1 MGQYYKLC
9 NVDSKAILCPHDLG
23 DGAKL
28 MEFGSSGF
36 GAMTALASLL
46 VLSKTHR
53 SPWAAQRIVVAGDY
67 ADEGRFLPLEQAAHN
82 LYMVASGYAADTS
95 KAGADAGANGSD
107 DEDGPCLPA
116 YDNAKELAEQQL
128 AALGYPEL
136 LRESAAGV
144 TGLKT
149 VLAEPARVFDQPED
163 VLEALEVAPSQDS
176 RTCVDYMMTECRVQG
191 VVTPY
196 AWSHVSSSH
205 WEPSVDGKRIVAWHV
220 QYASRERVSTP
231 SAVRTLRFPATAQQ
245 VVDWLGIGAKAFR

>member
-9 NVDSKAILCPHDLG
+9 NVDAKAVLNPHDFG

-53 SPWAAQRIVVAGDY
+53 SPWAAQRVVVAGDY
-67 ADEGRFLPLEQAAHN
+67 ADEGRFLPLEHAEHN
-82 LYMVASGYAADTS
+82 LYMVAAGYAPDTTNAS
-95 KAGADAGANGSD
+95 ADAGAAGSD

-116 YDNAKELAEQQL
+116 YDNAKEQAEQQL
-128 AALGYPEL
+128 AALGCPEL

-149 VLAEPARVFDQPED
+149 LLAEPARVFDQPED
-163 VLEALEVAPSQDS
+163 VLEALEVVPSQDGK
-176 RTCVDYMMTECRVQG
+176 TCVGHMMTECRVQG
-191 VVTPY
+191 VASPY
-196 AWSHVSSSH
+196 AWSYVSSSI
-205 WEPSVDGKRIVAWHV
+205 WEPSVDGTRIVAWHV
-220 QYASRERVSTP
+220 QYASRDRIPTP

-245 VVDWLGIGAKAFR
+245 VVDWLGVGAKAFR